1 MSKIY
6 GTTPAGSTAYNLSA
20 NGPILPLG
28 SAMLAL
34 TPISPFRP
42 RRWRGAI
49 LPDHYEIAF
58 RVLDPEKRPVA
69 AVADQKELRD
79 ILAVKVKVAR
89 AQQLTLLFDPG
100 KTLEERIFAEQFQF

>member
-1 MSKIY
+1 
-6 GTTPAGSTAYNLSA
+6 
-20 NGPILPLG
+20 
-28 SAMLAL
+28 MLAL

-58 RVLDPEKRPVA
+58 RVREPEKRPVA

-79 ILAVKVKVAR
+79 VHAVKIRVAR
-89 AQQLTLLFDPG
+89 EHQLTLLFDPG
-100 KTLEERIFAEQFQF
+100 KSLEERIFAEQFQS